1 MAKGPVVAMVVE
13 EALASGDSRF
23 VELIRGCEDGKGLAR
38 IVERWKK
45 DFRPWAREQIFA
57 YLTEPMNRPNHH
69 VVVKRLFKHAYVN
82 GDDEVVGAFMVAF
95 DRLVERRKVRRYRVI
110 SWSPYRSETD
120 EALVA
125 WADVI
130 PPNRTS
136 SQLPYMP
143 ISQFDLF
150 SNRTRNYL
158 RRRAW
163 RYFRRLGHQKPA
175 RYVAALAGALARY
188 REEHLA
194 DELKI
199 LDSWSLMHACF
210 GESDAVKFTADH
222 ANLTKEAR
230 LDQMVAP
237 YFEELWAKEASAEHL
252 VELVLKAE
260 ARLVRLWA
268 VALLRKH
275 HGERLN
281 RIGVEL
287 LLRLLDHADP
297 EVAQFGAQLLETA
310 GGLEKLELATWLKLL
325 ETKNLTALGLIAQ
338 AMRKHVVPGRLTLE
352 QTVGLAC
359 ARPVPVARLGMEF
372 LKQRNIAT
380 AADQAALAR
389 LAEAKCEAVGREAA
403 GFALGV
409 IGAAGMYSAE
419 NVSRFF
425 DSLTASVRAGAWD
438 WLTES
443 SAGWD
448 DPALWSRLI
457 ETPYDDVRLKLI
469 DALEDRARR
478 ARFGERNLM
487 ARKLPGLAGAALA
500 AVWCP
505 VLLAIH
511 RGGRAK
517 LTALR
522 QISLALRD
530 QLESAEQ
537 LAPVLAVALRSVCVP
552 EARGALG
559 AIVAAVEEHPE
570 VGAVIRR
577 FVPELEIEGVTP

>member
-1 MAKGPVVAMVVE
+1 MVVE

-23 VELIRGCEDGKGLAR
+23 VELIRACEDGKGLAR

-57 YLTEPMNRPNHH
+57 YLKEPMNRPNHH

-95 DRLVERRKVRRYRVI
+95 DRLVERRKVRRHRVI
-110 SWSPYRSETD
+110 SWRPYRSETD

-136 SQLPYMP
+136 NDLRFIP

-163 RYFRRLGHQKPA
+163 RYFRRLGHQKPE
-175 RYVAALAGALARY
+175 RYVPALAGALARY
-188 REEHLA
+188 REEALA
-194 DELKI
+194 DGLKI
-199 LDSWSLMHACF
+199 LNSWSLMHACF

-222 ANLTKEAR
+222 ANLAREAR

-237 YFEELWAKEASAEHL
+237 YFEELWAKADAAGPL
-252 VELVLKAE
+252 VELVFKAE

-268 VALLRKH
+268 VQLLRKH
-275 HGERLN
+275 HRDHLN
-281 RIGVEL
+281 QLSFEVL
-287 LLRLLDHADP
+287 LKLLDHTDP
-297 EVAQFGAQLLETA
+297 EVAQFGAQLLESTS
-310 GGLEKLELATWLKLL
+310 GLEKLDLATWLKLL
-325 ETKNLTALGLIAQ
+325 ETTNLTALGLIAQ
-338 AMRKHVVPGRLTLE
+338 AMRKHVVPGRLTLA
-352 QTVGLAC
+352 QTVELAC

-380 AADQAALAR
+380 AADRAALAR
-389 LAEAKCEAVGREAA
+389 LAEAKCGAVGREAA
-403 GFALGV
+403 GFALAI
-409 IGAAGMYSAE
+409 IGSAGLYGAD

-438 WLTES
+438 WLTEKS
-443 SAGWD
+443 PGWN

-469 DALEDRARR
+469 TALEDRARM
-478 ARFGERNLM
+478 ARFGERNLTS
-487 ARKLPGLAGAALA
+487 RTLPGLAGAALA
-500 AVWCP
+500 SIWCP

-511 RGGRAK
+511 RGGRVK

-530 QLESAEQ
+530 QPEAAEQ
-537 LAPVLAVALRSVCVP
+537 LAPVLAVALRSVRVP

-570 VGAVIRR
+570 IEPVIRR
-577 FVPELEIEGVTP
+577 FVPELQIEGVTP